1 MIDIKKVILGFIVGI
16 IVLVII
22 ICAFI
27 LINENT
33 EKTQNQEI
41 ENIIIKIE
49 NLEYKDDKF
58 KKLNKDN
65 GYIVYDNGLIQEYNN
80 ITKTQKNKKQL
91 SDEEIKEVKKQIEL
105 VDERK
110 VITINTVVAV
120 TSGLKIFVYSS
131 EGKEIIL
138 KDFYSDNYSDAS
150 EKIIKILKINNLL

>member
-16 IVLVII
+16 IVSVII

-33 EKTQNQEI
+33 EKAQNQET

-110 VITINTVVAV
+110 VITINTAVAV